1 MMLWAP
7 MPDYALLTVYL
18 LAFASAITVSVWAGL
33 NGEAVLTPYYK
44 EGGRLAPSSASL
56 VYLTALVQGFAFFL
70 AVKDPF
76 VAATVPLCGLFSVMI
91 LTDSAVHK
99 LPNVLTVM
107 SAVYL
112 AFGVCVALFGP
123 TGFDYLALASSVAVG
138 ALIWTVPLWLLHR
151 LGAGVGGG
159 DVKLAPVIGAWLGLY
174 GAGIAGSGLAASFI
188 LGGAVA
194 LILLA
199 TGKVHWKSSI
209 AFGPAM
215 IAGALVTW
223 FATGYLVSPV

>member
-1 MMLWAP
+1 

-18 LAFASAITVSVWAGL
+18 LAMASAISVSAWAGV
-33 NGEAVLTPYYK
+33 NGQSVLIPYYK
-44 EGGRLAPSSASL
+44 AGEHPAPSSASL
-56 VYLTALVQGFAFFL
+56 VYLTALVQGLAFFL
-70 AVKDPF
+70 AIKDPF
-76 VAATVPLCGLFSVMI
+76 IAATVPLCGLFAVMI

-99 LPNVLTVM
+99 LPNTLTVM

-112 AFGVCVALFGP
+112 GFGVCVALFGP
-123 TGFDYLALASSVAVG
+123 TRFDYLALASSVAVG
-138 ALIWTVPLWLLHR
+138 ALIWTVPLWLLRR

-194 LILLA
+194 LTLLA
-199 TGKVHWKSSI
+199 TGKVSWKSSI

-223 FATGYLVSPV
+223 LVTGYLVSPG